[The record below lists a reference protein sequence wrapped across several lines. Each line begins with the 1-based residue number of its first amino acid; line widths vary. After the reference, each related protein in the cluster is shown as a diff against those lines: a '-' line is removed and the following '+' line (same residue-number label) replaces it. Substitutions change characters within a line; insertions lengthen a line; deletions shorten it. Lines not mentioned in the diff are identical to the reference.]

1 MALQCNVTVNYTAYQ
16 AGQTPPPMATLQ
28 VYNPNASAVAVTG
41 IVLTYF
47 DVLGNPIAAPTNA
60 PMPAMGPGQT
70 VVAPALSSIT
80 FGPFPVVFGSAA
92 NMNSFQETASVDV
105 TANINSIVAQPP
117 QTVVRVGATVSG
129 SDGSVNTAGVA
140 PIIVSYTAAPPPAF
154 QGGFL
159 QFSNGRNLINGA
171 L

>member
-1 MALQCNVTVNYTAYQ
+1 MALQCNMTVNYTAYQ

-28 VYNPNASAVAVTG
+28 VYNPNASAIAVTG

-47 DVLGNPIAAPTNA
+47 DALGNPIAAPTNA

-80 FGPFPVVFGSAA
+80 FGPFPLVFGAAA
-92 NMNSFQETASVDV
+92 NMNSFQEMASADV
-105 TANINSIVAQPP
+105 TANTNNSAALPP
-117 QTVVRVGATVSG
+117 QVLVRVGATVTA
-129 SDGSVNTAGVA
+129 SDGSLNTAGVA
-140 PIIVSYTAAPPPAF
+140 PINVSYTSAPPPAF
-154 QGGFL
+154 QGGYL
-159 QFSNGRNLINGA
+159 QFNSGKNLINGV